1 MSHALG
7 ACLDAALETARAEA
21 RACLERSLD
30 VADASIRSAWG
41 REISGAL
48 ALGSSER
55 AELEATNASLT
66 ERVADL
72 EARCASLADQLRG
85 AELAAATAAAETRA
99 ARAELAE
106 RAETDE
112 ARCEKLRAELEV
124 FKRSNT
130 KNRKRLEHAE
140 RALARVKDRA
150 PHAAGTVE
158 ATRIAPDG
166 ATPRRA
172 DPDEAA
178 KENEKAA
185 AAAVAAKT
193 PRDDDA
199 RDAPLR
205 RARRGPA
212 LAPVAAAV
220 AAARSSR
227 PRSPSLEGEP
237 RDDARDAAKRRKREG
252 GRPVAHLPEE
262 GGDASPDPGPSSTR
276 AGTVEQ
282 RSAGAPPRGW
292 RRGARGAGA
301 GDEPSLWGERGGTPR
316 GARRGGDAFA
326 EEDREIFKIGAPR
339 EETWQATTRPADS
352 RSRDARARALGE
364 GAACREGEVVGAGGP
379 GGEPAEPARAREV
392 KHAAVVRD
400 KAERAAMPAFACEEC
415 ERFYA
420 ATARA
425 GVRAPR
431 GACTHRP
438 GPGREGRDASHS
450 RHRARWAPPPAPPGF
465 WNLGM
470 TQTQKST

>member
-1 MSHALG
+1 M
-7 ACLDAALETARAEA
+7 
-21 RACLERSLD
+21 
-30 VADASIRSAWG
+30 
-41 REISGAL
+41 
-48 ALGSSER
+48 
-55 AELEATNASLT
+55 
-66 ERVADL
+66 
-72 EARCASLADQLRG
+72 
-85 AELAAATAAAETRA
+85 
-99 ARAELAE
+99 
-106 RAETDE
+106 
-112 ARCEKLRAELEV
+112 

-150 PHAAGTVE
+150 PHAAGFVE

-178 KENEKAA
+178 KENEKAT

-193 PRDDDA
+193 QRDDDA

-220 AAARSSR
+220 ATALSSR
-227 PRSPSLEGEP
+227 PRSPSLEGDP

-252 GRPVAHLPEE
+252 GRPVALLPEE

-282 RSAGAPPRGW
+282 RSAGAPRGVGGGV
-292 RRGARGAGA
+292 REARGRATSPRSGASAAGPRV
-301 GDEPSLWGERGGTPR
+301 GRGG
-316 GARRGGDAFA
+316 GATRSRRRTGRFSKSARRARRRGGRRRGRRTPA
-326 EEDREIFKIGAPR
+326 RETR
-339 EETWQATTRPADS
+339 ERE
-352 RSRDARARALGE
+352 RSARAR
-364 GAACREGEVVGAGGP
+364 RVGKGKWGRGGP